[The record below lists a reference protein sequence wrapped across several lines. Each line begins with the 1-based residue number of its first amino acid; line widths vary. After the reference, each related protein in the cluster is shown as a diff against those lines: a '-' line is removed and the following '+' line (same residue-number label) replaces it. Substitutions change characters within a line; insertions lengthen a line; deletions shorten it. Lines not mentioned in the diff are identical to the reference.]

1 VEVES
6 RTPSAATKPRWRG
19 ALEWIAGGPAPTM
32 LPERVAQAIETQ
44 QRHSEILTSLVQLVV
59 VLAFGALWLSVPRAE
74 GEVQMLV
81 IVPSVLWIYVIFTL
95 LRLLLA
101 WRGWLP
107 DWLLYLSTVIDMTL
121 LVVTIW
127 SFHLQYAQP
136 ATFYLKAPTQLYF
149 FIFIAL
155 RALRFQVR
163 FVIVAGLAAAAGWAA
178 LTLYVLSG
186 RGGDPNVTRDFVD
199 YATSNATLI
208 GAEVDRIVAMLTVTA
223 ILALA
228 IGRARRML
236 VRAVAERQAA
246 RDLAQFFDPGVAT
259 RITGAQIGLRPGH
272 GETRHATIVVID
284 IRGFTRLSAAMPPD
298 EVVSLLQDYHARLC
312 PIIQAHGGAIDK
324 FLGDGILASYGAVT
338 RSDRHAADALR
349 AIAALLAAAAAW
361 SEERRAAGLVPVA
374 IGMAA
379 ASGSVLFGVVGD
391 GARLEYTIIGDAV
404 NLATKLEAHN
414 KVLSTQALTDAATF
428 ALAQKQGYAA
438 QTVATP
444 LAASAVAG
452 VAAPIALVGLA

>member
-1 VEVES
+1 VAARPPW
-6 RTPSAATKPRWRG
+6 RT
-19 ALEWIAGGPAPTM
+19 ALEWIAGGPAAIA

-44 QRHSEILTSLVQLVV
+44 QRRSEILTSLVQLVV

-81 IVPSVLWIYVIFTL
+81 IVPSVLWIYVVFTL
-95 LRLLLA
+95 IRLLLA

-186 RGGDPNVTRDFVD
+186 RGGDANVTRDFVV

-208 GAEVDRIVAMLTVTA
+208 GAEIDRIVVMLTVTA

-228 IGRARRML
+228 IGRARRLL

-246 RDLAQFFDPGVAT
+246 RDLAQFFDPGVVS
-259 RITGAQIGLRPGH
+259 RITSAETGLRPGH
-272 GETRHATIVVID
+272 GETRHATILVID
-284 IRGFTRLSAAMPPD
+284 IRSFTSLSAAMPPD
-298 EVVSLLQDYHARLC
+298 EVVTLLQDYHARLC

-324 FLGDGILASYGAVT
+324 FLGDGILASYGAVA

-349 AIAALLAAAAAW
+349 AIAALLAANAIW
-361 SEERRAAGLVPVA
+361 GEERRIAGLAPVA

-391 GARLEYTIIGDAV
+391 GARLEYTVIGDAV

-414 KVLSTQALTDAATF
+414 KVQGSRALTDAGTF
-428 ALAQKQGYAA
+428 GLAQQQGYAA
-438 QTVATP
+438 PTAATP

-452 VAAPIALVGLA
+452 VAAPIALVALA

>member
-1 VEVES
+1 VEIANGKATAPS
-6 RTPSAATKPRWRG
+6 RPSWRG
-19 ALEWIAGGPAPTM
+19 ALEWIAGGPAPM
-32 LPERVAQAIETQ
+32 ALPERIALVIRTQ
-44 QRHSEILTSLVQLVV
+44 QRRSEILTSLVQLVV

-81 IVPSVLWIYVIFTL
+81 IVPSVLWLYVVFTL
-95 LRLLLA
+95 LRLVLA
-101 WRGWLP
+101 WRDWLP
-107 DWLLYLSTVIDMTL
+107 DWLLYLSTVFDMTL

-186 RGGDPNVTRDFVD
+186 RGGDPNVTRDFVV

-208 GAEVDRIVAMLTVTA
+208 GAEIDRIVAMLTVTA

-228 IGRARRML
+228 IGRARRLL

-246 RDLAQFFDPGVAT
+246 RDLAQFFDPGVVS
-259 RITGAQIGLRPGH
+259 RITGAETGLRPGH
-272 GETRHATIVVID
+272 GETRQATIIVID
-284 IRGFTRLSAAMPPD
+284 IRGFTQLSAAIPPD
-298 EVVSLLQDYHARLC
+298 EVVTLLQDYHARLC

-324 FLGDGILASYGAVT
+324 FLGDGILASYGAVV
-338 RSDRHAADALR
+338 RSDTHAADALR
-349 AIAALLAAAAAW
+349 TIAALLAASATW
-361 SEERRAAGLVPVA
+361 SEQRRVAGQVPVT

-391 GARLEYTIIGDAV
+391 GARLEYTVIGDAV

-414 KVLSTQALTDAATF
+414 KIQGSQALTDAATLE
-428 ALAQKQGYAA
+428 LAQQQGYAGG
-438 QTVATP
+438 TVAGRF
-444 LAASAVAG
+444 ASVAVAG
-452 VAAPIALVGLA
+452 VAEPIDLVVLA